1 MIVRLATRLF
11 AYMVLA
17 AAAATASA
25 EGGSFGGRAES
36 GHSPL
41 TQLVRA
47 RSRAIEAAFPGF
59 LEISDFKLA
68 IAPVRTCPKAAT
80 YLACYDAE
88 QNTLTFTREVHSAAD
103 GRLLQVAEDY
113 WLFYEHAVLR
123 DAFAIIGIIDDAL
136 WNAFMSEIAQKYEM
150 SWPHEDCDS
159 IQLSKRLACE
169 MLVSGV
175 ESNLRSRHSRI
186 YNANRLDRLWPDDI
200 GFLQRSVR
208 RSRDREYAQVRDLG
222 GTELL
227 QPLIKEFGA
236 VRVFAYVAQTPFSI
250 EENDVRA
257 SALRYQESARSAL
270 GW

>member
-11 AYMVLA
+11 AYMILA
-17 AAAATASA
+17 VAAATASA
-25 EGGSFGGRAES
+25 ESGSFGGRAES

-68 IAPVRTCPKAAT
+68 IAPVKACPKPAT

-103 GRLLQVAEDY
+103 GRLLEVAEDY
-113 WLFYEHAVLR
+113 WVVYEHAVLR
-123 DAFAIIGIIDDAL
+123 DAFPIIGIIDGAL

-150 SWPHEDCDS
+150 SWPHEDCNS
-159 IQLSKRLACE
+159 IQLSKRLGCE
-169 MLVSGV
+169 MLVSAI
-175 ESNLRSRHSRI
+175 ESNLRFRHSRI
-186 YNANRLDRLWPDDI
+186 YNANRLDRLWPDNI
-200 GFLQRSVR
+200 GFLEQTSL

-250 EENDVRA
+250 EENNVRA
-257 SALRYQESARSAL
+257 SAVRYQESARSAL